1 VIEIRTYEGDAGELS
16 TFIREV
22 WSLTYKGRM
31 PFPLWSARYF
41 EWQLQVGR
49 TRERDLLVAAYD
61 GAKLIGC
68 LLGEACCFRVH
79 GREVAGSTASWTTVH
94 PDYRRGGIGVKLAVE
109 LQRRH
114 RDRGLAVYVGFLAR
128 TPTSLGAKFW
138 LEYPDTIALPTV
150 GFWARV
156 LDHRAVARW
165 ELSRPTAIGTR
176 ALGWLQPRPSTA
188 NGNDIRPY
196 RSADLPAC
204 LRLADE
210 LRTSVDFGY
219 VWSAERLARQLGDTD
234 MPRTLIAER
243 AGEVA
248 GFVNYY
254 RLDLMADHAIE
265 AAIVD
270 LAAFGRLRP
279 RERTRLLQAALA
291 AMASQGVKVAIMLRL
306 PRSPSRPMLA
316 AGFLPA
322 PMRLTVVGI
331 RADSTLSLEGI
342 SRLYLPFH

>member
-1 VIEIRTYEGDAGELS
+1 VIEIRTYEGGASELS

-22 WSLTYKGRM
+22 WNLTYKGRM

-41 EWQLQVGR
+41 EWQLLVGR
-49 TRERDLLVAAYD
+49 ARERDLLVAAYD
-61 GAKLIGC
+61 GTKLVGC
-68 LLGEACCFRVH
+68 LMAEPCRFRLH
-79 GREVAGSTASWTTVH
+79 GREIAGSTASWTTVH
-94 PDYRRGGIGVKLAVE
+94 PDYRRAGIGVKLAVE
-109 LQRRH
+109 QQRRH
-114 RDRGLAVYVGFLAR
+114 LDRGLAVYAGFLAR

-138 LEYPDTIALPTV
+138 LAYPDTVALPTV

-165 ELSRPTAIGTR
+165 ELSRHTALGTR
-176 ALGWLQPRPSTA
+176 ALGWLQSRPSA
-188 NGNDIRPY
+188 ADVNDIRPY

-204 LRLADE
+204 LRLAE
-210 LRTSVDFGY
+210 VLLTSVHLGY

-254 RLDLMADHAIE
+254 RLDLMAKHSIE
-265 AAIVD
+265 AAIID
-270 LAAFGRLRP
+270 LVAFGRLSP
-279 RERTRLLQAALA
+279 HDQTRLLQAALA
-291 AMASQGVKVAIMLRL
+291 DMVREGVKVAIMLRL
-306 PRSPSRPMLA
+306 PCYPSRPMLA

-322 PMRLTVVGI
+322 PMRLTPVGV
-331 RADSTLSLEGI
+331 RADRTLSLEGVR
-342 SRLYLPFH
+342 RLYLPFH